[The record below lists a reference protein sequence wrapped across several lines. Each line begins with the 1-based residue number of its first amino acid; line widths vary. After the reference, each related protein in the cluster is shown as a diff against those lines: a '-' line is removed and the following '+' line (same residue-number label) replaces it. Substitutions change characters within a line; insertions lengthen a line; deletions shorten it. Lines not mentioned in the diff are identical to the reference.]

1 MGTVRLRS
9 EDWLALLLDLLLCGE
24 TSGTEEER
32 RTPALTYGVMVCDGG
47 SDARDTDSTH
57 GTHQHD
63 AGLTS

>member
-32 RTPALTYGVMVCDGG
+32 RTPALTYGMMVAVM
-47 SDARDTDSTH
+47 
-57 GTHQHD
+57 
-63 AGLTS
+63 L